1 MHKATQYFEV
11 QRLIRIPKQQLS
23 NISDF
28 GGTIA
33 LCNLLVL
40 IYVASKKVIFDSLG
54 YPVLTW
60 QRVCQ
65 GVLKIF

>member
-40 IYVASKKVIFDSLG
+40 WGGMKLQVGAKNRLPRDRK
-54 YPVLTW
+54 
-60 QRVCQ
+60 QE
-65 GVLKIF
+65 GVEKFML